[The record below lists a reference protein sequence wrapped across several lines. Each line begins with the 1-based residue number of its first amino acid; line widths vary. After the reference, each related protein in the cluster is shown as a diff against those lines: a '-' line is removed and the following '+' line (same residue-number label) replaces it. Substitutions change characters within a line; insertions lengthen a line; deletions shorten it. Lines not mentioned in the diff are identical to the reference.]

1 MRSFVVALYGARLPP
16 PQRSVSS
23 CATVFMFLLHPSDS
37 VSLLLATATPYDEVI
52 VKITSPGGAVSD
64 YGLARY

>member
-1 MRSFVVALYGARLPP
+1 
-16 PQRSVSS
+16 
-23 CATVFMFLLHPSDS
+23 MFLLHPSDS